1 MQRKWV
7 WRLSHFFQ
15 QLWVRVTLYAIVA
28 CATAFAAFLLRAYVP
43 EWIDRELG
51 ADALESVLTIL
62 ASSMLAVSTFSLGI
76 MATAIASAA
85 SSATPR
91 TTQLLLEEK
100 TSQKVIATFL
110 GAFVFSL
117 VGIVTLNMGIYGGA
131 GRLLLFFVTLVVIAL
146 MFWNFIRWVDLLREF
161 GRISDLLPRVE
172 KATAEALKER
182 LESPYLGCKPL
193 AAPPPENA
201 TPIHAVRPGYV
212 VHMDLEA
219 AQDAAEEAGATLW
232 IQVNPGSFAHR
243 TKPLCCV
250 ACPDIEQERLKEL
263 TETLRGV
270 FSIGENR
277 TFEQDPRFGLI
288 VLGEI
293 ASRALSPA
301 INDPGTAID
310 VLTRGARLLA
320 LWETRSEAEVN
331 FANIYLPPL
340 DVGDMFE
347 DFFRP
352 IARDGA
358 AIVEV
363 QIWLQKI
370 LLGLT
375 RDDATTFGKAALRQ
389 SADALAR
396 AEAKLTLESEKQQ
409 IRARAAK
416 IDEAARFVEAP
427 TI

>member
-1 MQRKWV
+1 MQSKWA

-15 QLWVRVTLYAIVA
+15 QLWVRVTLYAIAA
-28 CATAFAAFLLRAYVP
+28 CVTAFAAFLLRAYVP
-43 EWIDRELG
+43 HWVNQELG
-51 ADALESVLTIL
+51 AEALESVLTIL

-76 MATAIASAA
+76 MAAAIASA
-85 SSATPR
+85 SSNATPR
-91 TTQLLLEEK
+91 ATQLLLEEK

-117 VGIVTLNMGIYGGA
+117 VGIVALKMGIYGGA
-131 GRLLLFFVTLVVIAL
+131 GRLLLFFVTLVVIVL
-146 MFWNFIRWVDLLREF
+146 MFWNFIRWIDLLREF
-161 GRISDLLPRVE
+161 GRFSDLLPRIE
-172 KATAEALKER
+172 NATAQALEER
-182 LESPYLGCKPL
+182 LESPYLGCHPL
-193 AAPPPENA
+193 IAPPPEGA
-201 TPIHAVRPGYV
+201 IPVHADRPGYV
-212 VHMDLEA
+212 LHMDLIA
-219 AQDAAEEAGATLW
+219 AQGSTEEAGATVW

-243 TKPLCCV
+243 TKPLCYV
-250 ACPDIEQERLKEL
+250 SCPSIDQERMDEL

-270 FSIGENR
+270 FSIGDNR

-288 VLGEI
+288 VLSET

-301 INDPGTAID
+301 INDPGTAIN

-331 FANIYLPPL
+331 FPNIYLPPL

-358 AIVEV
+358 AMIEV

-375 RDDATTFGKAALRQ
+375 RDDEKTFGKAALRQ
-389 SADALAR
+389 SAEALTR
-396 AEAKLTLESEKQQ
+396 AETKLTLESEKQQ
-409 IRARAAK
+409 IRAIAAE
-416 IDEAARFVEAP
+416 IAEAAQIVDAP

>member
-1 MQRKWV
+1 MQSKWA

-43 EWIDRELG
+43 SWIDQELG

-76 MATAIASAA
+76 MAAAIASAA

-91 TTQLLLEEK
+91 ATQILVEEK

-117 VGIVTLNMGIYGGA
+117 VGIVTLKAGVYGGA
-131 GRLLLFFVTLVVIAL
+131 GRLLLFFVTLIVIAL
-146 MFWNFIRWVDLLREF
+146 MFWNFIRWIDLLRVF
-161 GRISDLLPRVE
+161 GRFSDLLPRVE
-172 KATAEALKER
+172 KATAEALEER
-182 LESPYLGCKPL
+182 LKSPYLGCKPL
-193 AAPPPENA
+193 TAPPPENA
-201 TPIHAVRPGYV
+201 TAIHAERPGYV
-212 VHMDLEA
+212 LHMDLEA
-219 AQDAAEEAGATLW
+219 AQDAAEETGATLW
-232 IQVNPGSFAHR
+232 ILVNPGSFAHR

-250 ACPDIEQERLKEL
+250 NCPDIERERLEKL

-270 FSIGENR
+270 FSIGDNR

-288 VLGEI
+288 VLSEI

-301 INDPGTAID
+301 INDPGTAIE

-320 LWETRSEAEVN
+320 LWETRSAAEVN
-331 FANIYLPPL
+331 FPNIHLPPL

-358 AIVEV
+358 AMVEV

-375 RDDATTFGKAALRQ
+375 RDDPTTFGKAALRQ

-409 IRARAAK
+409 IRAFAAE
-416 IDEAARFVEAP
+416 IAEAARLVEPP